1 MTPSVTKAEQQ
12 TGRRLRLDDR
22 YRTGEGVVHLSG
34 IQALVRVL
42 LDRAARDRRNGLRTA
57 TFVSGYEG
65 SPLAGYDIE
74 LARREAL
81 LHEHDIVHKPGLNE
95 ELAATAVM
103 GSQLAGQVGTSRYD
117 GVTGIWYGKSPGL
130 DRACDALRHANLVG
144 TGPTGGA
151 VALVGDDPGA
161 KSSSVP
167 CASEATLADLAV
179 PTLYP
184 ADSQDVLDFGIHAQ
198 YLSRF
203 SGLWAGLK
211 IATAVADATSTAL
224 VAPDRIPVT
233 DGDADPNPHRPSA
246 MLLGA
251 NLMAL
256 ERSLHDT
263 RLPRAEEYA
272 RLHGLNRVVQRGP
285 SDRIGILTSG
295 KTYLDVREALR
306 IIGLTDADLARYGI
320 RILKLGMIF
329 PLERDAVVG
338 FADGLDDLLVVEEKR
353 PFLEAAVK
361 EILYGRP
368 RAPRVYGKEGP
379 DGRPLFS
386 RSGELDA
393 DSVATGLSRVLAP
406 LGIES
411 ARAWRRRPRPRTPLS
426 LPLLA
431 RSPYFC
437 SGCPHN
443 TSTTAGGDSLV
454 GAGIGCHAMVVFMDA
469 EQVGTVVGMT
479 QMGGEGAQW
488 IGMEPF
494 VDDDHFVQNIGDG
507 TFMHSG
513 SLAVRA
519 AVAAGANVTYK
530 LLYNGTVAMTGGQ
543 DAVGA
548 LPVDRLAATLL
559 DEGVAKVIIT
569 TEDRKRVPRAGLP
582 KAVRVLDRAAI
593 EGALAELKATA
604 GVTVLI
610 HDQECAA
617 EKRRSRRRGKTETP
631 TTRVWINERICEGCG
646 DCGRKSN
653 CLSVHPAPTEFG
665 RKTRIDQSSCNLDYS
680 CLDGDCPAFM
690 KITPAGVGPRHT
702 ELPALAAG
710 DLPEPASRAA
720 GGGTFGMR
728 ITGIG
733 GTGIITVS
741 QVLATAAVIDG
752 HHVRSLD
759 QTGLAQKGG
768 AVVSDLKIT
777 PGPVEQGAKI
787 AEQGCDLYLACDPLV
802 ATDPKYLRVASP
814 DHTVAVM
821 STTEI
826 PTGQMVVDTE
836 VGFPVPDAI
845 RHAVDGATRQ
855 LVALDT
861 GALAT
866 QLFDDE
872 QYANMLLVGAAYQ
885 TGRLLMTASAVEE
898 AITLNGV
905 AVDRNIQAFR
915 RGRQAIADPDALR
928 AATAGPAPEERTPPP
943 LPTGTTELV
952 ARVTGH
958 DDPGSELHR
967 LLTVRVADLIGYQD
981 RRYARAY
988 ADFVRTVADA
998 ERAAIG
1004 DDSTE
1009 LTEAVARCLYKLMAY
1024 KDEYEVARL
1033 ALDPA
1038 VDEQITAAFGSG
1050 SRRSYLLHPPALRA
1064 AGVDRKIAFGSWFRP
1079 ALALLRALRRV
1090 RGTRLDVFG
1099 LHPVR
1104 RLERELVDDY
1114 RRSLGASLALLTKDN
1129 LALVR
1134 RLAELPDVV
1143 RGYEGV
1149 KLAAVERY
1157 RAEKARM
1164 IAELEEGAGPVP
1176 AAAVEGP

>member
-1 MTPSVTKAEQQ
+1 MPSFITPTEPA
-12 TGRRLRLDDR
+12 GRRFRLDDR
-22 YRTGEGVVHLSG
+22 YRREDGVVHLSG
-34 IQALVRVL
+34 VQALVRVL
-42 LDRAARDRRNGLRTA
+42 LDRTRRDRSNGHDTA

-65 SPLAGYDIE
+65 SPLAGYDLE
-74 LARREAL
+74 LARHGAL
-81 LHEHDIVHKPGLNE
+81 LREHDIVHKPGLNE

-103 GSQLAGQVGTSRYD
+103 GSQLAGQTGTSRRD
-117 GVTGIWYGKSPGL
+117 GVVGVWYGKSPGL
-130 DRACDALRHANLVG
+130 DRASDALRHANLVG
-144 TGPTGGA
+144 TDPAGGA

-167 CASEATLADLAV
+167 CASEATLADLAI

-184 ADSQDVLDFGIHAQ
+184 ADTQDVLDFGFHAQ
-198 YLSRF
+198 FLSRF

-211 IATAVADATSTAL
+211 ITTAVADAASTA
-224 VAPDRIPVT
+224 VVGRDRILVLE
-233 DGDADPNPHRPSA
+233 GDAGRSPHKPSS

-256 ERSLHDT
+256 ERSLHDI
-263 RLPRAEEYA
+263 RLPRAVEYV
-272 RLHGLNRVVQRGP
+272 RLNGLNRLVQRGP

-306 IIGLTDADLARYGI
+306 IIGLTDDDLARYGI

-329 PLERDAVVG
+329 PLERDAVCE
-338 FADGLDDLLVVEEKR
+338 FADGLGQVVVVEEKR
-353 PFLEAAVK
+353 PFLETAVK

-368 RAPRVYGKEGP
+368 DAPLVHGKQDQ
-379 DGRPLFS
+379 DGRSLFS

-393 DSVATGLSRVLAP
+393 DSIATGLSRVLAP
-406 LGIES
+406 LGIEA
-411 ARAWRRRPRPRTPLS
+411 ARAWRQRPRPRGALS

-431 RSPYFC
+431 RSPYYC

-454 GAGIGCHAMVVFMDA
+454 GAGIGCHSMVVFMDP

-519 AVAAGANVTYK
+519 AVAAGVNVTFK

-559 DEGVAKVIIT
+559 DEGVAKVIVT
-569 TEDRKRVPRAGLP
+569 TEDTARVPRARMP
-582 KAVRVLDRAAI
+582 KSVKVLDRGGI
-593 EGALAELKATA
+593 EDALAELRATA

-617 EKRRSRRRGKTETP
+617 EKRRARRRGKAETP

-653 CLSVHPAPTEFG
+653 CLSVHPVPTEFG

-690 KITPAGVGPRHT
+690 TITPAGKPKRAGI
-702 ELPALAAG
+702 PALEATDVA
-710 DLPEPASRAA
+710 EPARTH
-720 GGGTFGMR
+720 GTGSFGMR
-728 ITGIG
+728 ITGVG
-733 GTGIITVS
+733 GTGIVTLS

-752 HHVRSLD
+752 HHARSLD

-768 AVVSDLKIT
+768 AVVSDIKIT
-777 PGPVEQGAKI
+777 EDLVEQGAKI
-787 AEQGCDLYLACDPLV
+787 TEGRCDLYLACDPLV
-802 ATDPKYLRVASP
+802 ATDPKHLSVASP

-821 STTEI
+821 TTAEI
-826 PTGQMVVDTE
+826 PTGQMVVDTS
-836 VGFPVPDAI
+836 VGFPAPDAV
-845 RHAVDGATRQ
+845 RHAVADATRQ
-855 LVALDT
+855 LVALDSR
-861 GALAT
+861 ALAT
-866 QLFDDE
+866 RLFDDE

-885 TGRLLMTASAVEE
+885 TGLLPISASAVEE
-898 AITLNGV
+898 AIALNGV
-905 AVDRNIQAFR
+905 AVERNVQAFR
-915 RGRQAIADPDALR
+915 RGRQAVAEPEALR
-928 AATAGPAPEERTPPP
+928 AALADPSPPKTGPRAPA
-943 LPTGTTELV
+943 GTTELV
-952 ARVTGH
+952 ALVTR
-958 DDPGSELHR
+958 DEESELHR
-967 LLTVRVADLIGYQD
+967 LLSVRVADLIDYQD
-981 RRYARAY
+981 RRYARTY
-988 ADFVRTVADA
+988 VDFVRAVAA
-998 ERAAIG
+998 EERAAVSG
-1004 DDSTE
+1004 STE
-1009 LTEAVARCLYKLMAY
+1009 LAEAVARHLYKLMAY

-1033 ALDPA
+1033 ALDPVMDDA
-1038 VDEQITAAFGSG
+1038 VTAAFGSG
-1050 SRRSYLLHPPALRA
+1050 SRRFYRLHPPVLRA
-1064 AGVDRKIAFGSWFRP
+1064 AGMKRKIALGSWFRP
-1079 ALALLRALRRV
+1079 ALVLLRAMRRV

-1099 LHPVR
+1099 VQHMR
-1104 RLERELVDDY
+1104 RLERELIQEY
-1114 RRSLGASLALLTKDN
+1114 RELIDAAVSLLHEGN
-1129 LALVR
+1129 LAEVC
-1134 RLAELPDVV
+1134 RLAELPDSV

-1149 KLAAVERY
+1149 KLAAIERF
-1157 RAEKARM
+1157 RAEMARLLKELRADATS
-1164 IAELEEGAGPVP
+1164 AEAGR
-1176 AAAVEGP
+1176 AR

>member
-1 MTPSVTKAEQQ
+1 MTSSFTE
-12 TGRRLRLDDR
+12 TGRQDGRHLRLDDR
-22 YRTGEGVVHLSG
+22 YRLPDGVVHLSG
-34 IQALVRVL
+34 IQALVRIL
-42 LDRAARDRRNGLRTA
+42 LDRSARDRRDGLRTA

-74 LARREAL
+74 LARRQAL
-81 LHEHDIVHKPGLNE
+81 LREYDVVHKPGLNE

-103 GSQLAGQVGTSRYD
+103 GSQLAGQVGMSRYD
-117 GVTGIWYGKSPGL
+117 GVMGIWYGKSPGL
-130 DRACDALRHANLVG
+130 DRASDALRHANLVG
-144 TGPTGGA
+144 TARLGGA

-167 CASEATLADLAV
+167 CVSEATLADLAI

-203 SGLWAGLK
+203 SGLWAGMK
-211 IATAVADATSTAL
+211 ITTAVADAMSTAV
-224 VAPDRIPVT
+224 VAPNRIAVVEE
-233 DGDADPNPHRPSA
+233 DAGPSPHRPSA
-246 MLLGA
+246 MLLGPE
-251 NLMAL
+251 LMAL
-256 ERSLHDT
+256 ERNLHDS
-263 RLPRAEEYA
+263 RLPRALEYA

-306 IIGLTDADLARYGI
+306 VIGLTDADLTRQGI
-320 RILKLGMIF
+320 RILKLGMVF
-329 PLERDAVVG
+329 PLERDAVVE
-338 FADGLDDLLVVEEKR
+338 FAEGLDHLLVVEEKR

-361 EILYGRP
+361 EILYGRAQ
-368 RAPRVYGKEGP
+368 APTVHGKEGP

-386 RSGELDA
+386 RSGELDT
-393 DSVATGLSRVLAP
+393 DGVASGLSRVLAA
-406 LGIES
+406 LGVEA
-411 ARAWRRRPRPRTPLS
+411 ARVWRRRPRPRTTLS

-431 RSPYFC
+431 RSPYYC

-443 TSTTAGGDSLV
+443 TSTTAGGDSPV
-454 GAGIGCHAMVVFMDA
+454 GAGIGCHSMVVFMDA

-488 IGMEPF
+488 IGMQPF
-494 VDDDHFVQNIGDG
+494 VDVGHFVQNIGDG

-519 AVAAGANVTYK
+519 AVAAGVNVTFK

-559 DEGVAKVIIT
+559 DEGVTKVIIT
-569 TEDRKRVPRAGLP
+569 TDDKARVPRARLP
-582 KAVRVLDRAAI
+582 RAVRVLDRAGI
-593 EGALAELKATA
+593 EKALAELRATA

-617 EKRRSRRRGKTETP
+617 EKRRARRRGKAGTP
-631 TTRVWINERICEGCG
+631 TTRVWINERLCEGCG
-646 DCGRKSN
+646 DCGRASN
-653 CLSVHPAPTEFG
+653 CLSVHPVPTEFG

-690 KITPAGVGPRHT
+690 TITPAGRPRHAGP
-702 ELPALAAG
+702 PALAVG
-710 DLPEPASRAA
+710 DVPEPAIRRTSD
-720 GGGTFGMR
+720 GSFGMR

-733 GTGIITVS
+733 GTGIVTIS

-752 HHVRSLD
+752 QHARSLD

-768 AVVSDLKIT
+768 AVVSDIKIT
-777 PGPVEQGAKI
+777 AQAVEQGAKLT
-787 AEQGCDLYLACDPLV
+787 ERSCDLYLACDPLV

-814 DHTVAVM
+814 ERTVAVM

-836 VGFPVPDAI
+836 VGFPAPDVV
-845 RHAVDGATRQ
+845 RHAVGEVSRQ
-855 LVALDT
+855 LLALDT

-885 TGRLLMTASAVEE
+885 TGVLPVPARAVEE

-905 AVDRNIQAFR
+905 AVERNIQAFR
-915 RGRQAIADPDALR
+915 RGRQAIADPEALR
-928 AATAGPAPEERTPPP
+928 AAVAGPAPEETAKPP
-943 LPTGTTELV
+943 LPRGTTELV
-952 ARVTGH
+952 ATVTG
-958 DDPGSELHR
+958 DEGSELHR
-967 LLTVRVADLIGYQD
+967 LLTVRVADLIGYQNLRYA
-981 RRYARAY
+981 RRYAE
-988 ADFVRTVADA
+988 FVRRVADA
-998 ERAAIG
+998 ERAAVDG
-1004 DDSTE
+1004 STE
-1009 LTEAVARCLYKLMAY
+1009 LTEAAARYLHKLMAY

-1033 ALDPA
+1033 ALDPV
-1038 VDEQITAAFGSG
+1038 VDEDIDAAFGSG
-1050 SRRSYLLHPPALRA
+1050 SRRSFLLRPPVLRA
-1064 AGVDRKIAFGSWFRP
+1064 VGMERKIAVGCWSRP
-1079 ALALLRALRRV
+1079 VLVLLRALRRV
-1090 RGTRLDVFG
+1090 RGTRFDLFG

-1104 RLERELVDDY
+1104 RVERELAEDY
-1114 RRSLGASLALLTKDN
+1114 RASLGASLALLTEET
-1129 LALVR
+1129 LPVLR

-1149 KLAAVERY
+1149 KLASVERY
-1157 RAEKARM
+1157 RAEKDSILSALR
-1164 IAELEEGAGPVP
+1164 EGAEQVTTEAG
-1176 AAAVEGP
+1176 

>member
-1 MTPSVTKAEQQ
+1 MTASVTEVGQQ

-22 YRTGEGVVHLSG
+22 YRRAEGLVHLTG
-34 IQALVRVL
+34 VQALVRVL

-65 SPLAGYDIE
+65 SPLAGYDLE
-74 LARREAL
+74 LACRQAL
-81 LHEHDIVHKPGLNE
+81 LREHDIVHKPGLNE

-103 GSQLAGQVGTSRYD
+103 GSQLAGQVGTSRHD

-144 TGPTGGA
+144 TGPAGGA

-167 CASEATLADLAV
+167 CASEATLADLAM

-211 IATAVADATSTAL
+211 ITTAVADAASTAL
-224 VAPDRIPVT
+224 VAPDRITVT
-233 DGDADPNPHRPSA
+233 DGDAGPNPHKPSA

-256 ERSLHDT
+256 ERSLHDV
-263 RLPRAEEYA
+263 RLPRAVEYA
-272 RLHGLNRVVQRGP
+272 RLHGLNRVVQHGT

-306 IIGLTDADLARYGI
+306 LIGLTDDDLARYGI

-329 PLERDAVVG
+329 PLERDAVTE
-338 FADGLDDLLVVEEKR
+338 FAEGLDHLLVVEEKR

-361 EILYGRP
+361 EILYGRSG
-368 RAPRVYGKEGP
+368 APAVHGKEGP

-393 DSVATGLSRVLAP
+393 DDVAAGLSKVLAP
-406 LGIES
+406 LGIEA
-411 ARAWRRRPRPRTPLS
+411 ARAWRRRPRPRASLS
-426 LPLLA
+426 LPLLN
-431 RSPYFC
+431 RSPYYC

-443 TSTTAGGDSLV
+443 TSTTAGGGSLV
-454 GAGIGCHAMVVFMDA
+454 GAGIGCHAMVLFMDA

-519 AVAAGANVTYK
+519 AVAAGVNVTFK

-569 TEDRKRVPRAGLP
+569 TENRKRVPRARLP
-582 KAVRVLDRAAI
+582 RSVRVLDRARI
-593 EGALAELKATA
+593 EDALAELKATP

-617 EKRRSRRRGKTETP
+617 EKRRARRRGKAETP
-631 TTRVWINERICEGCG
+631 AKRVWINERVCEGCG

-653 CLSVHPAPTEFG
+653 CLSVHPTSTEFG
-665 RKTRIDQSSCNLDYS
+665 RKTRIDQSSCNVDYS

-690 KITPAGVGPRHT
+690 TVIP
-702 ELPALAAG
+702 
-710 DLPEPASRAA
+710 AA
-720 GGGTFGMR
+720 GGRKRAALPELAPLAADDVPEPVRSTGGGDSFGMR

-733 GTGIITVS
+733 GTGIVTVS

-768 AVVSDLKIT
+768 AVVSDLRIT
-777 PGPVEQGAKI
+777 AGPVEQGAKI
-787 AEQGCDLYLACDPLV
+787 AGQGCDLYLACDPLV

-826 PTGQMVVDTE
+826 PTGQMVVDTQ
-836 VGFPVPDAI
+836 VGFPAPDAV
-845 RHAVDGATRQ
+845 RHAVDGTVRQ
-855 LVALDT
+855 LIALDT

-866 QLFDDE
+866 ELFDDE

-885 TGRLLMTASAVEE
+885 TGLLPMSASAVEE

-905 AVDRNIQAFR
+905 AVERNLQAFR
-915 RGRQAIADPDALR
+915 RGRQAVADPDALR
-928 AATAGPAPEERTPPP
+928 AATAAPEPQGTAKAT
-943 LPTGTTELV
+943 LPAGTAELV
-952 ARVTGH
+952 ARVTTAT
-958 DDPGSELHR
+958 DSELHR
-967 LLTVRVADLIGYQD
+967 LLTIRVADLIGYQD
-981 RRYARAY
+981 IRYARTY
-988 ADFVRTVADA
+988 AEFVAAVARA
-998 ERAAIG
+998 ERAAAG
-1004 DDSTE
+1004 EDSTE
-1009 LTEAVARCLYKLMAY
+1009 LTEAVARYLHKLMAY

-1050 SRRSYLLHPPALRA
+1050 SRRSYLLHPPVLRA
-1064 AGVDRKIAFGSWFRP
+1064 AGVNRKITLGTWFRP
-1079 ALALLRALRRV
+1079 ALGLLHALRRV
-1090 RGTRLDVFG
+1090 RGTRLDLFG

-1104 RLERELVDDY
+1104 RLERELVDEY
-1114 RRSLGASLALLTKDN
+1114 RQSVSDALALLRAEN
-1129 LALVR
+1129 LPVVR
-1134 RLAELPDVV
+1134 RLAELPDAV
-1143 RGYEGV
+1143 RGYEDV
-1149 KLAAVERY
+1149 KLASVERY
-1157 RAEKARM
+1157 RADMARVV
-1164 IAELEEGAGPVP
+1164 AELRESAAPVP
-1176 AAAVEGP
+1176 AESRP